1 MSNMTATM
9 AYVGKV
15 FMDIMEDYMER
26 QEKHGFDPRQ
36 GLHDLYEDLSKLY
49 NHYKDE

>member
-9 AYVGKV
+9 AYVGKT

-26 QEKHGFDPRQ
+26 QEEHGYDPRQ
-36 GLHDLYEDLSKLY
+36 GLHDLYEDLSNLY
-49 NHYKDE
+49 NDNNE